1 LRHCCQKKRPSPGDG
16 SGGTDA
22 RILQG
27 DFMNIIDKTD
37 EELEALAFPMWEDL
51 IKYSN
56 KGQYGKFILN
66 FSYDLLLGLNE
77 VELGKQFAKSE
88 LTRNLM
94 TKYDF
99 LGFIRR
105 GEHVTCLFRVRSTRK
120 EGEWLGRMVIGY
132 ERGEVKIFAASI
144 F

>member
-1 LRHCCQKKRPSPGDG
+1 MTTEANEQTEETFK
-16 SGGTDA
+16 
-22 RILQG
+22 
-27 DFMNIIDKTD
+27 NIIDHTD
-37 EELEALAFPMWEDL
+37 DEILAIANPMWDDL

-56 KGQYGKFILN
+56 KGQYGNFVKK

-77 VELGKQFAKSE
+77 VEIGKQFAKSE
-88 LTRNLM
+88 LTRNLDPN
-94 TKYDF
+94 YDF

-105 GEHVTCLFRVRSTRK
+105 GQHVTCLYRVRSTKK

-132 ERGEVKIFAASI
+132 ERGEVRIFAASI